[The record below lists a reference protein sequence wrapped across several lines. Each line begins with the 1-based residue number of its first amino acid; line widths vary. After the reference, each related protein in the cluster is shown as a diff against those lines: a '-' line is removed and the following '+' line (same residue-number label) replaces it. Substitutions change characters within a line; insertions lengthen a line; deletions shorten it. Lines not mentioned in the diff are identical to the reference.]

1 MNKIYRTIW
10 NAVRGQVVVVNEACS
25 GHAQADGSGRKTG
38 TSTVRKTSFRGALLA
53 LAVAG
58 CFGAAPSFG
67 AFADYTEEWDNDF
80 PSASQTHYNN
90 YTVNQ
95 GVTVTINKG
104 IDEGDGSYLE
114 NPSAL
119 FTVDGTLTNKGT
131 IANDRKDMPWQIG
144 GMIDNQAGASFSA
157 SIPSGLKQPPAA
169 VPSPQRREAER
180 FSRTPEPS
188 TSSNSSARATSAIP
202 ERLNSA
208 ATTRS
213 PEPSPIPARPIFRG

>member
-1 MNKIYRTIW
+1 MSGRKAGHVRPKPMNQIYRTIW
-10 NAVRGQVVVVNEACS
+10 NAVRGQVVVVNEVCS
-25 GHAQADGSGRKTG
+25 GHAQADGSGRKAG
-38 TSTVRKTSFRGALLA
+38 TSTVRNPSFRSAVLA

-80 PSASQTHYNN
+80 PSASVTHYNN

-144 GMIDNQAGASFSA
+144 GMIDNQAGASFSGGTVTA
-157 SIPSGLKQPPAA
+157 TKGSGTILQNAGTFD
-169 VPSPQRREAER
+169 V
-180 FSRTPEPS
+180 
-188 TSSNSSARATSAIP
+188 SSARATSAIP
-202 ERLNSA
+202 ARSNSA

-213 PEPSPIPARPIFRG
+213 TGPSPIPARPIFRG